1 MRFLHREIKGLS
13 GNMACLKA
21 RRQICRLFLYK
32 RQVRD
37 YRLACKKY
45 SLKEKEQLRNILKRL
60 YKDIDFHVDGSMVY
74 FCCTK

>member
-1 MRFLHREIKGLS
+1 MRFLHGEIKGLS

-45 SLKEKEQLRNILKRL
+45 SLKER
-60 YKDIDFHVDGSMVY
+60 MVY
-74 FCCTK
+74 AAVSDRRTAAEYPEASV